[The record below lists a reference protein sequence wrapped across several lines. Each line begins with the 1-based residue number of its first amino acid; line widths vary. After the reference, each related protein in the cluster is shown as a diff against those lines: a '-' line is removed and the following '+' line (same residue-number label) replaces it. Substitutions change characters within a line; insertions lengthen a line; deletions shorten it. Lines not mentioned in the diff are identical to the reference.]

1 MKIKFKLNGK
11 NISISSDPLRR
22 LVDILRYDL
31 NLTGTKESCGEGEC
45 GACSVLVNG
54 VPVLA
59 CLIPA
64 IKIQDSDVLTI
75 EGLSENGNLNYVQR
89 AFVDSG
95 AVQCGYCTPG
105 FIISTFYYIENG
117 GTDNEDSIKNALAGN
132 ICRCTG
138 YRSIVDA
145 VKLAIKYRAEES

>member
-11 NISISSDPLRR
+11 NISINSDPLRR

-45 GACSVLVNG
+45 GACSVLING
-54 VPVLA
+54 VLVLA
-59 CLIPA
+59 CLTPV
-64 IKIQDSDVLTI
+64 IKIQDSEVLTV
-75 EGLSENGNLNYVQR
+75 EGLSENGNLNYIQR
-89 AFVDSG
+89 AFLDSG

-105 FIISTFYYIENG
+105 FIMSAFYYVENG

-145 VKLAIKYRAEES
+145 VKLAIIYKAEEN